1 MTSVTFFFRFVA
13 IVLLVVSIVYCDL
26 VGHGRH
32 ELVNG
37 KIVKLRG
44 NTKIA
49 EKPEDLELYKNKEG
63 SCDVEMDRDGNI
75 TIWYLKH
82 SKTTKE
88 GCSIDFAVPDPTV
101 FKNDFDFLMHFGIQ
115 HSKELSD
122 CLADF
127 IYFGKVSPFN
137 HSAIATN
144 LLPFSFSLRN
154 GEFDGVKKG
163 YPERHKNYC
172 GDVLKCYNKG
182 GKCLDVADY
191 TIGWARAL
199 KYIRSII
206 HPIGGTELELV
217 EESCSPL
224 TEHKHEAEI
233 LYYFDGMGFKFC
245 QKPPLKYS
253 CFKQENVRRPEKWKI
268 TDEVY
273 TDTLYNHLYT
283 FHILPITSMQMSM
296 QNIWMKCDKDANK
309 ENCNENAAFQQ
320 CDKMFLKFPRVF
332 SKMLVPDNS
341 VKQTTTEETTTMAT
355 CPPVVSCPP
364 VVECPDVVSC
374 QTTVNCPPVVSCPE
388 IGECQPCGIDCPET
402 DCPEVDCPSVATN
415 IIKPEKST
423 ENGEIK
429 PQNGSILP
437 GVPSITKP
445 STNDCYNEGT
455 KKDSKKTLQIT
466 LASNVHCSPHLS
478 IRQQKQIKGKDS
490 E

>member
-1 MTSVTFFFRFVA
+1 MASVSFFFRFVA
-13 IVLLVVSIVYCDL
+13 ILLLVVCNVCYDW
-26 VGHGRH
+26 VGHGKH

-49 EKPEDLELYKNKEG
+49 EKPEDLELYKNMPG
-63 SCDVEMDRDGNI
+63 SCDVEMDDENI
-75 TIWYLKH
+75 TIWYLKD
-82 SKTTKE
+82 STTTKE
-88 GCSIDFAVPDPTV
+88 GCSIDFAVPDPTDIKSKYDLHM
-101 FKNDFDFLMHFGIQ
+101 FFGIQ

-122 CLADF
+122 CLMDF
-127 IYFGKVSPFN
+127 MYFNKASIYN
-137 HSAIATN
+137 YSAIATN
-144 LLPFSFSLRN
+144 LLPFSFSLKN

-191 TIGWARAL
+191 TLGWARAL

-217 EESCSPL
+217 EESCGPL

-233 LYYFDGMGFKFC
+233 FYYFDGMGFRICKESP
-245 QKPPLKYS
+245 KTYS
-253 CFKQENVRRPEKWKI
+253 CFKQENVRKPEKWKI
-268 TDEVY
+268 MDEDY

-296 QNIWMKCDKDANK
+296 QNIWIKCDKDANK

-320 CDKMFLKFPRVF
+320 CDKMFVKFPRLF
-332 SKMLVPDNS
+332 YKMLVPDNS

-355 CPPVVSCPP
+355 CPPVVI
-364 VVECPDVVSC
+364 CPDVVNC
-374 QTTVNCPPVVSCPE
+374 QAAANCPTVSCPE
-388 IGECQPCGIDCPET
+388 IGECQPCGIDCPVT

-415 IIKPEKST
+415 IIKQEKST
-423 ENGEIK
+423 ENDEIK
-429 PQNGSILP
+429 PQNGSSLP
-437 GVPSITKP
+437 GVPSTTKP

-466 LASNVHCSPHLS
+466 LVIVGS
-478 IRQQKQIKGKDS
+478 IIL
-490 E
+490 